1 MNGLVKET
9 PFSSC
14 SYTAS
19 SKATAEYQK
28 LSGCDKPVPLEGCSF
43 TDKTCFKTELM
54 TGYDGGK
61 VVLSRMTVASLEDM
75 GYTVNYDA
83 ADDYGVEDMDPSCV
97 CATTSTIKIGDVST
111 TKVARS
117 KPTVRKLGTGKF
129 ESNHAHLSLSG
140 RLEAEAFGLELLKA
154 AQRRKKYVIEREGY
168 AFLADQVVS
177 VLYMEKGQIYG
188 IEVRSE

>member
-1 MNGLVKET
+1 
-9 PFSSC
+9 
-14 SYTAS
+14 
-19 SKATAEYQK
+19 
-28 LSGCDKPVPLEGCSF
+28 
-43 TDKTCFKTELM
+43 M